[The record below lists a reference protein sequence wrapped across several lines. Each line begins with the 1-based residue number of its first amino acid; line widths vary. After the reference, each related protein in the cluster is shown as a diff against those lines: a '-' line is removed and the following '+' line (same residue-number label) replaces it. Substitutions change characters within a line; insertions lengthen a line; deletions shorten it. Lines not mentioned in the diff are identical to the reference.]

1 MGDIQRQGRVTYG
14 NIPNYQVFRNVKDFG
29 AKGRSN
35 HITQEVPADSL
46 VGDGV
51 SDDTIAINNAVAS
64 PFKPGGVPGNG
75 SLRCGEGIF
84 GQGRFCDSSTITPA
98 LVYFPAGT
106 YLISRPI
113 MMYYFTQMIGDAN
126 DLPTII
132 AGTNYSIA
140 AAGRGAAVFDAN
152 PYIPGYPGEGL
163 TWSQNQNTFYRQVRN
178 FNFDLTNAPNDTVA
192 IHWQVAQAT
201 QLQNINI
208 KLAPKTRPGN
218 RQVGINME
226 NGSGGF
232 FSDISVTGG
241 FRAFSLGSQQFTTR
255 NLRADGAKEAFY
267 FTYVW
272 TWTLSQITIT
282 NCDVGFNLASGSF
295 NSIQESA
302 MIIMD
307 SVISATVGIISLYAP
322 GFSSP
327 QAAGT
332 LMLERVDFTGSPTAI
347 AASSDPSARK
357 ILAGNQY
364 IQLFGQGNAW
374 TTAASDQTGQSFNG
388 TTCSYQNNSQL
399 VRTAQ
404 ELTIQRTLAPIP
416 RPSPLVDSN
425 GNIVTRSHPQ
435 YEGTSASGFLSAKTF
450 GLAGDGATGMS

>member
-1 MGDIQRQGRVTYG
+1 
-14 NIPNYQVFRNVKDFG
+14 
-29 AKGRSN
+29 
-35 HITQEVPADSL
+35 
-46 VGDGV
+46 
-51 SDDTIAINNAVAS
+51 
-64 PFKPGGVPGNG
+64 
-75 SLRCGEGIF
+75 
-84 GQGRFCDSSTITPA
+84 
-98 LVYFPAGT
+98 
-106 YLISRPI
+106 
-113 MMYYFTQMIGDAN
+113 MMYYFTQMIGDAVN
-126 DLPTII
+126 LPTII
-132 AGTNYSIA
+132 APANYSITA
-140 AAGRGAAVFDAN
+140 VGRGAAVFDAN

-178 FNFDLTNAPNDTVA
+178 FNFDLTNAPNETVA

-218 RQVGINME
+218 KQIGINME

-241 FRAFSLGSQQFTTR
+241 YRAYSLGSQQFTTR
-255 NLRADGAKEAFY
+255 NLKADGAKEAFY

-272 TWTLSQITIT
+272 TWTLSQVTIT

-295 NSIQESA
+295 TSIQESA

-332 LMLERVDFTGSPTAI
+332 LMLERVDFTGSPVAI
-347 AASSDPSARK
+347 AASSDPSARR

-374 TTAASDQTGQSFNG
+374 TTAASDQNGQTFNG

-399 VRTAQ
+399 VRSAQ

-435 YEGTSASGFLSAKTF
+435 YENTPASGFLSAKTF
-450 GLAGDGATGMS
+450 GLAGDGSTGRS